1 MKKIYRMEN
10 LCCANCAAKME
21 AAIEKLEGV
30 LSVTVNFMA
39 QRLVLEAEDD
49 RFADVFAKAV
59 AQKLPVAF
67 NDLYGTR
74 ERGAQ
79 LFVGQNHIGHSFS
92 ERWGL
97 IASSS
102 AFA

>member
-21 AAIEKLEGV
+21 AAMEKLDGV

-49 RFADVFAKAV
+49 KFDAVFAQAV
-59 AQKLPVAF
+59 KICKKIEP
-67 NDLYGTR
+67 DCEIK
-74 ERGAQ
+74 ER
-79 LFVGQNHIGHSFS
+79 
-92 ERWGL
+92 
-97 IASSS
+97 
-102 AFA
+102 